1 MFNIIK
7 KTYESIIIIKSLLF
21 NRYSEIALE
30 KRNRFREEVQSAKEE
45 MITARSRKD
54 SNMNSAQSPVAPRR
68 NKRGSKRSSARSRKR
83 SGNVSSNDNNVDV
96 ASSKD
101 VKMQPS
107 DVDDKDKLQK
117 KPELHE
123 NEKLGPADMSDSDA
137 KRRHA
142 RRKNLQPDGGAD
154 GSGGDGSGDGNR

>member
-1 MFNIIK
+1 M
-7 KTYESIIIIKSLLF
+7 
-21 NRYSEIALE
+21 E